1 MKDVNSFLTLLRYE
15 KNTLLKGWLVSFLL
29 IFPFSFMPV
38 LVKGDWR
45 MQVFIDALPSTLLFA
60 GLFSLFIVSV
70 AVVKNFVSLKKTKG
84 IFTKPAFKNL
94 GFHDRFLGV
103 GSIVKDL
110 EVVLVGKHKAYF
122 FLVRI
127 IQLEKEKLTVEII
140 PLIELAE
147 TPEKKEKL
155 IKDYQFFHS
164 SYPMLSQFFKY
175 KFSDLDSEDLLL
187 NPLISMEKIL
197 RHLAIDPIDINEI
210 DLFD

>member
-1 MKDVNSFLTLLRYE
+1 MKDVNSFLTLVRYE
-15 KNTLLKGWLVSFLL
+15 KNTLLKGWVLSFLL

-110 EVVLVGKHKAYF
+110 EVVLVGKYKTYF

-140 PLIELAE
+140 PMIELAE
-147 TPEKKEKL
+147 TPEKQEKL
-155 IKDYQFFHS
+155 IKEHHFFYS
-164 SYPMLSQFFKY
+164 SYPMVSQFFKHDV
-175 KFSDLDSEDLLL
+175 SELDKEDLLVERI
-187 NPLISMEKIL
+187 ISIEQIL
-197 RHLAIDPIDINEI
+197 RDQAIDPIDINEI